1 MSCTAKDILVI
12 QKAKDIVGILNTPD
26 LGLVSDFHRA
36 KITEIYNILDSIH
49 EISIDDE
56 LDAIKV
62 ALEEI
67 RDR

>member
-1 MSCTAKDILVI
+1 MSCTVNDILVI
-12 QKAKDIVGILNTPD
+12 DKARADIGSAISGSD
-26 LGLVSDFHRA
+26 GLLSDSQRV
-36 KITEIYNILDSIH
+36 KLDEISGILDSIH